1 MKKETI
7 TLRFLMGKGRN
18 QKTLEEI
25 ENEVKRIGG
34 IYVFYDT
41 IYNSVSLP
49 QKRFYKF
56 LKFLNGKGVKEVE
69 VTL

>member
-1 MKKETI
+1 MKRETI
-7 TLRFLMGKGRN
+7 TLRFLMGKATN
-18 QKTLEEI
+18 KKTLEEI